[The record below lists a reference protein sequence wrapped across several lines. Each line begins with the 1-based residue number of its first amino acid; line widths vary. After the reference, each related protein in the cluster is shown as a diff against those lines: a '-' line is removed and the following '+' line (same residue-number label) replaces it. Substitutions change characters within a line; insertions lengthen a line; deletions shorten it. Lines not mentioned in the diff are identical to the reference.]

1 MHAQDSTP
9 IRVFLPVSGS
19 TAELSGSCSTTL
31 PTAGRESVS
40 DSAEEASVKEAA
52 SLEAG
57 REAAEEEEAV
67 FRLRLRLDAGAEDA
81 LRCTA
86 PPPEEWET
94 GLLLV
99 SFFDV
104 VLFPG
109 VEFCGGFSDVEFCGA
124 EDVFEEADVTLFVPG
139 VPPAPPFAANA
150 PAGKEKIR
158 ARTRKSAQIRLP
170 SRFMKILRCHS
181 PPDGSNT
188 K

>member
-1 MHAQDSTP
+1 
-9 IRVFLPVSGS
+9 VSGS

-40 DSAEEASVKEAA
+40 DSAEEGSTKEAA

-57 REAAEEEEAV
+57 AEEGGEEEAV
-67 FRLRLRLDAGAEDA
+67 FLRFRRLDAGAEDA
-81 LRCTA
+81 LRCTV
-86 PPPEEWET
+86 PPPEEWTT

-99 SFFDV
+99 FFFDV
-104 VLFPG
+104 VFFSG
-109 VEFCGGFSDVEFCGA
+109 VEFFSGVDVCGGA
-124 EDVFEEADVTLFVPG
+124 EDVVEGADVFSPVPG
-139 VPPAPPFAANA
+139 VLFVLLPAANA